1 MLTDTAIR
9 NAKIADKDY
18 SLADAVGLRLL
29 VRSSGA
35 KLWQYRYRLAGKAS
49 IFSIGAYPAVKLS
62 DARKAAAEA
71 REQVARGINP
81 AQARKTLQLTQNQE
95 LATTFQG
102 VSEEWIALKKMG
114 WTPYYLRQITRF
126 FASDVYSVIGAMPI
140 RQVTAAHILAILKK
154 AEARGAES
162 VAINLRQ
169 WIGAVFRYAVSTLR
183 ADVDPAA
190 ALKGAI
196 SKPKTEHAKALSKEE
211 IAKLSIAL
219 EKHGGYPVTRIALK
233 LLMLSMVRTGELRQ
247 AEWLEFDLEHAEWRV
262 PAERMKM
269 REIHIVPLS
278 RQAVSLLSDLK
289 AMTGGNKYLF
299 PNIRQPKTCMTG
311 TTINRALERMGFT
324 AIGFSG
330 HGFRATASTMLNEMG
345 YRSDLIERQLA
356 HADRNKVRASYNQ
369 AEYLPERQ
377 AMLQHW
383 ADVCDSLMA
392 GNRKIIPLNSVA

>member
-9 NAKIADKDY
+9 NAKSADKDY
-18 SLADAVGLRLL
+18 SLADAIGLRLL

-35 KLWQYRYRLAGKAS
+35 KLWQYRFRIAGKAS
-49 IFSIGAYPAVKLS
+49 IFSIGAYPAVRLS

-71 REQVARGINP
+71 REQVAQGINP
-81 AQARKTLQLTQNQE
+81 AQARKTLQLTQHQE

-102 VSEEWIALKKMG
+102 VSEEWIKLKKLG

-126 FASDVYSVIGAMPI
+126 FASDVYPVIGSMPI

-196 SKPKTEHAKALSKEE
+196 TKPKTEHAKALSKEE
-211 IAKLSIAL
+211 IAKLSVAL

-233 LLMLSMVRTGELRQ
+233 LLMLTMVRTGELRQ
-247 AEWLEFDLEHAEWRV
+247 AEWLEFDLDHAEWRV

-278 RQAVSLLSDLK
+278 RQSVALLTELK
-289 AMTGGNKYLF
+289 MLTGGNKYLF

-377 AMLQHW
+377 AMLQRW

-392 GNRKIIPLNSVA
+392 GNRNIIPFESVA

>member
-9 NAKIADKDY
+9 NAKSADKDY
-18 SLADAVGLRLL
+18 SLADAIGLRLL

-35 KLWQYRYRLAGKAS
+35 KLWQYRFRIAGKAS
-49 IFSIGAYPAVKLS
+49 IFSIGAYPAVRLS

-71 REQVARGINP
+71 REQVAQGINP
-81 AQARKTLQLTQNQE
+81 AQARKTLQLTQHQE

-102 VSEEWIALKKMG
+102 VSEEWIKLKKLG

-126 FASDVYSVIGAMPI
+126 FASDVYPVIGSMPI

-196 SKPKTEHAKALSKEE
+196 TKPKTEHAKALSKEE
-211 IAKLSIAL
+211 IAKLSVAL

-233 LLMLSMVRTGELRQ
+233 LLMLTMVRTGELRQ
-247 AEWLEFDLEHAEWRV
+247 AEWLEFDLDHAEWRV

-278 RQAVSLLSDLK
+278 RQSVALLTELK
-289 AMTGGNKYLF
+289 MLTGGNKYLF
-299 PNIRQPKTCMTG
+299 PNIRQPKICMTG

-377 AMLQHW
+377 AMLQRW

-392 GNRKIIPLNSVA
+392 GNRKIIPFESVA

>member
-1 MLTDTAIR
+1 
-9 NAKIADKDY
+9 
-18 SLADAVGLRLL
+18 
-29 VRSSGA
+29 
-35 KLWQYRYRLAGKAS
+35 
-49 IFSIGAYPAVKLS
+49 
-62 DARKAAAEA
+62 
-71 REQVARGINP
+71 
-81 AQARKTLQLTQNQE
+81 
-95 LATTFQG
+95 
-102 VSEEWIALKKMG
+102 
-114 WTPYYLRQITRF
+114 
-126 FASDVYSVIGAMPI
+126 
-140 RQVTAAHILAILKK
+140 
-154 AEARGAES
+154 
-162 VAINLRQ
+162 
-169 WIGAVFRYAVSTLR
+169 
-183 ADVDPAA
+183 
-190 ALKGAI
+190 
-196 SKPKTEHAKALSKEE
+196 
-211 IAKLSIAL
+211 
-219 EKHGGYPVTRIALK
+219 
-233 LLMLSMVRTGELRQ
+233 MVRTGELRQ